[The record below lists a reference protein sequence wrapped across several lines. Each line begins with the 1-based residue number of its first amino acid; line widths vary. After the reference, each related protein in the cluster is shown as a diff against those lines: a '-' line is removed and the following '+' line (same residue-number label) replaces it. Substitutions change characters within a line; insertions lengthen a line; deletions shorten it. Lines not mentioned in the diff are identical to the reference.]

1 MLREVS
7 TVLKY
12 LQKIRFVVLNATFNT
27 ISVKSWRS
35 VLLVEETQYPGKTTD
50 LSQVTGKLYHIKLY
64 RVHLPMNGI
73 RTHNFVICTDCIC
86 RFKFNYHTITG
97 TTPPPLSYNLSA
109 VNLWYNATSNIH
121 RTTNLQC
128 NSMYKYIFI
137 YD

>member
-64 RVHLPMNGI
+64 RAHLAMNVV
-73 RTHNFVICTDCIC
+73 RTTLVVLGTDYTGSY
-86 RFKFNYHTITG
+86 KSNYHAIM
-97 TTPPPLSYNLSA
+97 TTTAPL
-109 VNLWYNATSNIH
+109 
-121 RTTNLQC
+121 
-128 NSMYKYIFI
+128 
-137 YD
+137 